1 MYIEDPGAASQRQS
15 GQRAGADQ
23 MRRRWITGRT
33 KLINV
38 ATNAEGRSDGAQF
51 HRAHLPIEPCE
62 GKRFNKL
69 VAQ

>member
-1 MYIEDPGAASQRQS
+1 
-15 GQRAGADQ
+15 